1 MCAAEQRA
9 AVKAAA
15 ATAIAALHAHRTQH
29 NEHTCQL
36 LQLVGQDD
44 LPAPD
49 RLSCGWRCGEWWGCG
64 GCGACGL
71 GSDGML

>member
-36 LQLVGQDD
+36 A
-44 LPAPD
+44 PAA
-49 RLSCGWRCGEWWGCG
+49 SS
-64 GCGACGL
+64 L
-71 GSDGML
+71 GRMT